1 MYLCKSHGCVTRLY
15 PKNKTKDMAKKA
27 TTVQTPIDAHETFVS
42 IRKSFADGA
51 DVTIKLKSLYD
62 LQQIDTE
69 LDKIY
74 QLRGELPAEV
84 ETLENKIS
92 ELNGKAANVSES
104 ITECEKRIAEYR
116 QQYAVCQDQMSKY
129 QAQMDAGVEN
139 SREYDSLS
147 KEIENQDLLSQ
158 VALKKIGENEEAI
171 ARYQQDIEAISEK
184 IAVKKDDLQAKHE
197 ELEAI
202 ATSTAKQEE
211 KLLAKRA
218 ECAEKIDARTM
229 SAYERIRKSV
239 RNHIAVAA
247 VYNGDACGGCHAQ
260 IAPQRLIEIAGG
272 KKLIICEY
280 CGRILVNPETAE
292 TAE

>member
-1 MYLCKSHGCVTRLY
+1 
-15 PKNKTKDMAKKA
+15 MAKRT
-27 TTVQTPIDAHETFVS
+27 TTVTTPIDAHETFVS

-51 DVTIKLKSLYD
+51 DVTLKLKSLYD

-84 ETLENKIS
+84 EALENKIA
-92 ELNGKAANVSES
+92 ELNGKAAKVSES
-104 ITECEKRIAEYR
+104 ITDCEKRIGEYK
-116 QQYAVCQDQMSKY
+116 QQYKACQDQSAKY
-129 QAQMDAGVEN
+129 QAQMDKGVEN

-147 KEIENQDLLSQ
+147 KEIENQDLLAQ
-158 VALKKIGENEEAI
+158 VALKRIGENGDAI
-171 ARYQQDIEAISEK
+171 AQYQEDLAAISEK
-184 IAVKKDDLQAKHE
+184 IAIRREDLKAKHE

-202 ATSTAKQEE
+202 AASTAKQEE
-211 KLLAKRA
+211 KLMTKRK
-218 ECAEKIDARTM
+218 ECADKIDARTM

-247 VYNGDACGGCHAQ
+247 VYNGNACGGCHAA
-260 IAPQRLIEIAGG
+260 IAPQRLIDIAGA

-280 CGRILVNPETAE
+280 CGRILVNPETE

>member
-1 MYLCKSHGCVTRLY
+1 
-15 PKNKTKDMAKKA
+15 MAKKA

-51 DVTIKLKSLYD
+51 DVTLKLKSLYD

-84 ETLENKIS
+84 EALENKVA
-92 ELNGKAANVSES
+92 ELNGKAANLAEN
-104 ITECEKRIAEYR
+104 ITACEKRIAEYK
-116 QQYAVCQDQMSKY
+116 QQNTACQDQMAKY

-158 VALKKIGENEEAI
+158 VALKKIGENEDAI
-171 ARYQQDIEAISEK
+171 AQYQQDIDALNAK
-184 IAVKKDDLQAKHE
+184 IEVRRDDLKAKHE

-211 KLLAKRA
+211 KLMARRS
-218 ECAEKIDARTM
+218 ECADRIDARTM

-247 VYNGDACGGCHAQ
+247 VYNGNACGGCHAE
-260 IAPQRLIEIAGG
+260 IAPQRLIDIESG

-280 CGRILVNPETAE
+280 CGRILVRPEEEKAE
-292 TAE
+292 